1 MLTFVVVVVV
11 VAVFYF
17 VLFFVA
23 VVFCLFLFLP
33 LVYTCP
39 LGEKN
44 GMPRFCFNRLLVVV
58 LRQKSIYSETP
69 L

>member
-1 MLTFVVVVVV
+1 MLTFVVVV

-17 VLFFVA
+17 VFVVVVVVA
-23 VVFCLFLFLP
+23 VVVCLFLFLP

-44 GMPRFCFNRLLVVV
+44 GMPRFFFNRLLVVV
-58 LRQKSIYSETP
+58 LRQKSI
-69 L
+69 

>member
-1 MLTFVVVVVV
+1 MLTFVVVV

-17 VLFFVA
+17 VFLVVVVVA
-23 VVFCLFLFLP
+23 VVVCLFLFLP

-58 LRQKSIYSETP
+58 LRQKSI
-69 L
+69 

>member
-1 MLTFVVVVVV
+1 MLTFVVVVV

-23 VVFCLFLFLP
+23 VVVCLFLFLP

-44 GMPRFCFNRLLVVV
+44 WMPRFCFNRLLVVV
-58 LRQKSIYSETP
+58 LRQKSI
-69 L
+69 

>member
-1 MLTFVVVVVV
+1 MLTFVVVV

-17 VLFFVA
+17 VFVVVVVVVA
-23 VVFCLFLFLP
+23 VVVCLFLFLP

-44 GMPRFCFNRLLVVV
+44 GMPRFFFNRLLVVV
-58 LRQKSIYSETP
+58 LRQKSI
-69 L
+69 

>member
-1 MLTFVVVVVV
+1 MLTFVVVV

-17 VLFFVA
+17 FFLVVVVA
-23 VVFCLFLFLP
+23 VVVCLFLFLP

-44 GMPRFCFNRLLVVV
+44 GMPRFFFNRLLVVV
-58 LRQKSIYSETP
+58 LRQKSI
-69 L
+69 

>member
-1 MLTFVVVVVV
+1 MLTFVVVV

-17 VLFFVA
+17 VFFVVVVVA
-23 VVFCLFLFLP
+23 VVVCLFLFLP

-44 GMPRFCFNRLLVVV
+44 GMPRFFFNRLLVVV
-58 LRQKSIYSETP
+58 LRQKSI
-69 L
+69 